1 MGDSVKNIIIC
12 LTLIAIVSLILG
24 GCSSAPPAPTTPTP
38 ATTTSSVAAQA
49 PTTSA
54 TIPSTTISKPT
65 PTPTTAS
72 APTSQATM
80 KSPDPTV
87 PKAWHLSEVQE
98 WDTYKDLKLPYR
110 ISWTGTEGDIIS
122 TVTADMA
129 AKPISSINAKWTIP
143 PKILVPGTEYP
154 MEFSVTAVN
163 QHTANLGLEGS
174 ITAGLDVFDVL
185 PGAATGSR
193 IMIIPEDK
201 VPKIAWNAPDGT
213 VKSGKFTFKAPDY
226 GFANSKTTN
235 KMTLTVRYYS
245 SANIAWRYIYEW
257 TDKDVTPVKTAGTQS
272 MP

>member
-1 MGDSVKNIIIC
+1 VKIIFIC
-12 LTLIAIVSLILG
+12 LTLIALVSLILG
-24 GCSSAPPAPTTPTP
+24 GCSSAPPTPTAAPP
-38 ATTTSSVAAQA
+38 AITSASVAAQI

-54 TIPSTTISKPT
+54 TIPLTTISKPT
-65 PTPTTAS
+65 PTATPVS
-72 APTSQATM
+72 VPTSQTTT

-98 WDTYKDLKLPYR
+98 WDSYQGVKPPYH
-110 ISWTGTEGDIIS
+110 ISWKGSEGDIIS

-129 AKPISSINAKWTIP
+129 AKPISSINAKWTLP

-154 MEFSVTAVN
+154 MEFSVTAIN

-174 ITAGLDVFDVL
+174 ITSGLDVFDVL

-193 IMIIPEDK
+193 LRIIPEDK

-213 VKSGKFTFKAPDY
+213 VNSGKYTFKAPDY

-235 KMTLTVRYYS
+235 KMTLTVTYYS
-245 SANIAWRYIYEW
+245 SANLAWRYIYEW